1 MKLHIFLPL
10 FLCLALMTFA
20 QENKIPEEKNNLS
33 VQYAEAAAYFEIVAE
48 GLSKSGRDATKYAA
62 EAQIAMAY
70 ALTLAS
76 EGRTQDVAV
85 KVTIA
90 RIESS
95 KKMMLREMEYRNEN
109 ITIIENK
116 YADQS
121 FELMKNLPK
130 DVREAIV
137 KHVIM
142 PAQGGKNAP
151 TDESK
156 KK

>member
-1 MKLHIFLPL
+1 
-10 FLCLALMTFA
+10 
-20 QENKIPEEKNNLS
+20 
-33 VQYAEAAAYFEIVAE
+33 
-48 GLSKSGRDATKYAA
+48 
-62 EAQIAMAY
+62 MAY

-85 KVTIA
+85 KVTFA

-95 KKMMLREMEYRNEN
+95 KKIMLREMENRNEN
-109 ITIIENK
+109 IAIIENK

-121 FELMKNLPK
+121 FELMKNLPTG
-130 DVREAIV
+130 VREYLV

-142 PAQGGKNAP
+142 PAQGEKNAP

>member
-1 MKLHIFLPL
+1 MNLHIILPL
-10 FLCLALMTFA
+10 FMCLALTTFA

-33 VQYAEAAAYFEIVAE
+33 VQYAEATAYFELVSEA
-48 GLSKSGRDATKYAA
+48 LSKSGKDATKYAN

-70 ALTLAS
+70 ALALAS
-76 EGRTQDVAV
+76 EGRTQDVAI

-90 RIESS
+90 RIESA
-95 KKMMLREMEYRNEN
+95 KKIMLREMEYRNEN
-109 ITIIENK
+109 LMIIKNK

-121 FELMKNLPK
+121 FELMKNLPQ
-130 DVREAIV
+130 DAREAIV

-156 KK
+156 SK

>member
-1 MKLHIFLPL
+1 
-10 FLCLALMTFA
+10 MTSA
-20 QENKIPEEKNNLS
+20 QENKIPEEQNNLS
-33 VQYAEAAAYFEIVAE
+33 MQYAEATAYFELVSEA
-48 GLSKSGRDATKYAA
+48 LSKSGKDVTKYAA

-76 EGRTQDVAV
+76 EGRTQDVAI

-95 KKMMLREMEYRNEN
+95 KKNMLREMEYRNEN
-109 ITIIENK
+109 IMIIENK

-121 FELMKNLPK
+121 FKLMKNLPK

-142 PAQGGKNAP
+142 PPQGGKNAP

-156 KK
+156 MK

>member
-10 FLCLALMTFA
+10 FLCLALMTLA

-33 VQYAEAAAYFEIVAE
+33 VQYAEATAYFELVSEA
-48 GLSKSGRDATKYAA
+48 LSKSGKDATKYAA

-76 EGRTQDVAV
+76 EGRTQDVAI

-95 KKMMLREMEYRNEN
+95 KKIMLREMEYRNEN
-109 ITIIENK
+109 LMIIENK

-121 FELMKNLPK
+121 FELMKDLPK

-142 PAQGGKNAP
+142 PPQGGKNAP

>member
-1 MKLHIFLPL
+1 MAFS
-10 FLCLALMTFA
+10 
-20 QENKIPEEKNNLS
+20 QENKIQEEKNNLS
-33 VQYAEAAAYFEIVAE
+33 AQYAEAAAYFEIVAE
-48 GLSKSGRDATKYAA
+48 ALSKSGRDAAKYAA

-76 EGRTQDVAV
+76 EGRTQDFAI

-95 KKMMLREMEYRNEN
+95 KKMMLREMDYRNEN
-109 ITIIENK
+109 IAIIENK
-116 YADQS
+116 YADKS

-130 DVREAIV
+130 DVREAIM

-142 PAQGGKNAP
+142 STQGGKNTPA
-151 TDESK
+151 DESK
-156 KK
+156 

>member
-1 MKLHIFLPL
+1 
-10 FLCLALMTFA
+10 
-20 QENKIPEEKNNLS
+20 
-33 VQYAEAAAYFEIVAE
+33 
-48 GLSKSGRDATKYAA
+48 
-62 EAQIAMAY
+62 
-70 ALTLAS
+70 
-76 EGRTQDVAV
+76 
-85 KVTIA
+85 
-90 RIESS
+90 
-95 KKMMLREMEYRNEN
+95 MLRDMEYRNEN

-137 KHVIM
+137 KHLIM

-156 KK
+156 KDSSAKSVGEFRLWKFSKCMK